1 MNYHQGNAGT
11 TQSFIMNTN
20 GELEKR
26 SQEYNVNRFT
36 TYGYYDQ
43 FIMTTSTGDGPTE
56 LNDANGYT
64 PQSFLDFL
72 SGCRETDLYK
82 ELGNKGYSISC
93 RKFP

>member
-1 MNYHQGNAGT
+1 
-11 TQSFIMNTN
+11 MNTN

-64 PQSFLDFL
+64 PQSF
-72 SGCRETDLYK
+72 
-82 ELGNKGYSISC
+82 
-93 RKFP
+93 